1 MIFRRKNFDTK
12 FSKLAEKGKIQN
24 VDRNN
29 FRAANDR
36 QILQQLYKMKLN
48 ELQNSKFVKLMTS
61 SKLKNSKNSLYF

>member
-12 FSKLAEKGKIQN
+12 FSKLAEMGKIQN

-36 QILQQLYKMKLN
+36 QILQ
-48 ELQNSKFVKLMTS
+48 
-61 SKLKNSKNSLYF
+61 